1 MGRAAENQTIWS
13 RKWPERLSQWDW
25 QTIGL
30 VLAIK
35 VLVLSYGLQAIA
47 SVSLVHPNWLEI
59 WHRWDAMHYIRLAE
73 QGYAAVGD
81 SRVSLVFFPLYPW
94 LVRLTAV
101 VTSNYMLAA
110 LIVSG
115 AASIAAGLA
124 FRRMVALDESEAVA
138 RNAVWF
144 LFIFPSSFFLHIA
157 YTESLFLALTLGC
170 FLAARTE
177 RWLWAG
183 VLGAAASLT
192 RVNGLILIPA
202 LMTEIALQYAR
213 TRRWRWSWLWLGLV
227 PLGFLGYLWLNY
239 EVTGDYFAFTKIMR
253 EHWFKKFAWPWSG
266 VRDLWFRSRGL
277 NINEGLNELIGVIL
291 TFVCAVVSW
300 FRLRAS
306 YSVWITLNWLLI
318 TSTAYVL
325 SVPRYALTL
334 FPIFIL
340 FSLAS
345 TGRRLVFAIV
355 TVWSLLYLG
364 LYTSRFAEGLW
375 AF

>member
-1 MGRAAENQTIWS
+1 MMPGDRSMGGAAENQTIWS

-138 RNAVWF
+138 RNAVW
-144 LFIFPSSFFLHIA
+144 
-157 YTESLFLALTLGC
+157 
-170 FLAARTE
+170 
-177 RWLWAG
+177 
-183 VLGAAASLT
+183 
-192 RVNGLILIPA
+192 
-202 LMTEIALQYAR
+202 
-213 TRRWRWSWLWLGLV
+213 
-227 PLGFLGYLWLNY
+227 
-239 EVTGDYFAFTKIMR
+239 
-253 EHWFKKFAWPWSG
+253 
-266 VRDLWFRSRGL
+266 
-277 NINEGLNELIGVIL
+277 
-291 TFVCAVVSW
+291 
-300 FRLRAS
+300 
-306 YSVWITLNWLLI
+306 
-318 TSTAYVL
+318 
-325 SVPRYALTL
+325 
-334 FPIFIL
+334 
-340 FSLAS
+340 
-345 TGRRLVFAIV
+345 
-355 TVWSLLYLG
+355 
-364 LYTSRFAEGLW
+364 
-375 AF
+375 